1 MGHTKDINQ
10 EEPNQSMSK
19 TARLKQLLLPS
30 GKIAIA
36 ALDHRGSLKENLH
49 PENPDITTDQEI
61 LTWKRRMIDLYKDR
75 VSGLLVDPIF
85 GKDLIDT
92 TLKPGWMLSMEK
104 TGYRGGKEARVTEIL
119 ENWSVAQA
127 KEMGACAV
135 KLLLYYDP
143 ENKELAKK
151 QKETALKLAEECARE
166 GMVYLLEPLSYLVEG
181 KREDEVLRIVDELA
195 DVPVDIYKSE
205 YPGTRRACEEISK
218 RVKAPWV
225 LLSAGMEYSQYRE
238 ALRVACESG
247 ASGFA
252 VGRALWQEFGQYEGE
267 AREKYFREVA
277 SPRMDELLQI
287 VEKYGKSVT

>member
-1 MGHTKDINQ
+1 
-10 EEPNQSMSK
+10 MSK
-19 TARLKQLLLPS
+19 TTRLQQLLLAN

-49 PENPDITTDQEI
+49 PENPEATTNQEI
-61 LTWKRRMIDLYKDR
+61 LTWKRRMVDLYKDR

-85 GKDLIDT
+85 GKQVIDT
-92 TLKPGWMLSMEK
+92 TLRPGWMLSMEK

-119 ENWSVAQA
+119 EDWNVAKA
-127 KEMGACAV
+127 KEMGACSV

-143 ENKELAKK
+143 DNTELAKR
-151 QKETALKLAEECARE
+151 QKEIATKLSEECERE
-166 GMVYLLEPLSYLVEG
+166 GMVYLLEPLTYRVEG
-181 KREDEVLRIVDELA
+181 SREEEVLRMVDELA
-195 DVPVDIYKSE
+195 NVSVDIYKSE

-218 RVKAPWV
+218 RIKSPWV
-225 LLSAGMEYSQYRE
+225 LLSAGMEYSQYKE
-238 ALRVACESG
+238 ALTVACESG

-267 AREKYFREVA
+267 AREKYFRDVA

-287 VEKYGKSVT
+287 VEKYGKKVEIV

>member
-1 MGHTKDINQ
+1 
-10 EEPNQSMSK
+10 MSK
-19 TARLKQLLLPS
+19 TTRLQQLLLPN

-49 PENPDITTDQEI
+49 PENPEATTDQEI
-61 LTWKRRMIDLYKDR
+61 MSWKKRMISLYKDR

-85 GKDLIDT
+85 GKSLIDIT
-92 TLKPGWMLSMEK
+92 IKPGWMLSMEK

-119 ENWSVAQA
+119 EDWNVAKA
-127 KEMGACAV
+127 KEMGACSV

-143 ENKELAKK
+143 DNQELAKK
-151 QKETALKLAEECARE
+151 QKEIAIKLSEECERE
-166 GMVYLLEPLSYLVEG
+166 GMVYLLEPLTYRVEG
-181 KREDEVLRIVDELA
+181 SREEEVLRMVDELS

-205 YPGTRRACEEISK
+205 YPGTKRACEEVSK
-218 RVKAPWV
+218 RIKSPWV
-225 LLSAGMEYSQYRE
+225 LLSAGMEYSQYKV
-238 ALRVACESG
+238 ALETACQSG

-267 AREKYFREVA
+267 EREKYFREVA

-287 VEKYGKSVT
+287 VGTYGKSVT

>member
-1 MGHTKDINQ
+1 
-10 EEPNQSMSK
+10 MSK
-19 TARLKQLLLPS
+19 TTRLQQLLLAN

-49 PENPDITTDQEI
+49 PENPEATTNQEI
-61 LTWKRRMIDLYKDR
+61 LTWKRRMVDLYKDR

-85 GKDLIDT
+85 GKQVIDT
-92 TLKPGWMLSMEK
+92 TLRPGWMLSMEK

-119 ENWSVAQA
+119 EDWNVAKA
-127 KEMGACAV
+127 KEMGACSV

-143 ENKELAKK
+143 DNHELAKK
-151 QKETALKLAEECARE
+151 QKEIATKLSEECERE
-166 GMVYLLEPLSYLVEG
+166 GMVYLLEPLTYRVEG
-181 KREDEVLRIVDELA
+181 SREEEVLRMVDELA
-195 DVPVDIYKSE
+195 DVSIDIYKSE

-218 RVKAPWV
+218 RIKSPWV
-225 LLSAGMEYSQYRE
+225 LLSAGMEYLQYKE
-238 ALRVACESG
+238 ALTVACESG

-267 AREKYFREVA
+267 AREKYFRDVA

-287 VEKYGKSVT
+287 VEKYGKKVEIV

>member
-1 MGHTKDINQ
+1 
-10 EEPNQSMSK
+10 MSK
-19 TARLKQLLLPS
+19 TTRLQQLLLDN

-49 PENPDITTDQEI
+49 PENPEATTNQEI
-61 LTWKRRMIDLYKDR
+61 LTWKRRMVDLYKDR

-85 GKDLIDT
+85 GKQVIDS
-92 TLKPGWMLSMEK
+92 TLRPGWMLSMEK

-119 ENWSVAQA
+119 EDWNVAKA
-127 KEMGACAV
+127 KEMGACSV

-143 ENKELAKK
+143 DNTELAKR
-151 QKETALKLAEECARE
+151 QKEIATKLSEECERE
-166 GMVYLLEPLSYLVEG
+166 GMVYLLEPLTYRVEG
-181 KREDEVLRIVDELA
+181 SREEEVLRMVDELA
-195 DVPVDIYKSE
+195 DVSVDIYKSE

-218 RVKAPWV
+218 RIKSPWV
-225 LLSAGMEYSQYRE
+225 LLSAGMEYSQYKE
-238 ALRVACESG
+238 ALTVACESG

-287 VEKYGKSVT
+287 VEKYGKKLK

>member
-1 MGHTKDINQ
+1 
-10 EEPNQSMSK
+10 MSK
-19 TARLKQLLLPS
+19 TTRLQQLLLDN

-49 PENPDITTDQEI
+49 PENPDATTNQEI
-61 LTWKRRMIDLYKDR
+61 LTWKRRMVDLYKDR

-85 GKDLIDT
+85 GKQVIDT
-92 TLKPGWMLSMEK
+92 TLRPGWMLSMEK

-119 ENWSVAQA
+119 ENWNVAKA
-127 KEMGACAV
+127 KEMGACSV

-143 ENKELAKK
+143 DNHELAKQ
-151 QKETALKLAEECARE
+151 QKEIATKLSEECERE
-166 GMVYLLEPLSYLVEG
+166 GMVYLLEPLSYRVEG
-181 KREDEVLRIVDELA
+181 SREEEVLRMVDELA
-195 DVPVDIYKSE
+195 DVSVDIYKSE

-218 RVKAPWV
+218 RIKSPWV
-225 LLSAGMEYSQYRE
+225 LLSAGMEYSQYKM
-238 ALRVACESG
+238 ALTVACESG

-287 VEKYGKSVT
+287 VEKYGRSVT